1 MLLNVFKANLNA
13 EDIELAAIQ
22 YLMVC
27 ISQKLIQLST
37 KIKIWENLQ
46 FKTLDV

>member
-27 ISQKLIQLST
+27 ISP
-37 KIKIWENLQ
+37 KINSIKYQDKNMGK
-46 FKTLDV
+46 FTV